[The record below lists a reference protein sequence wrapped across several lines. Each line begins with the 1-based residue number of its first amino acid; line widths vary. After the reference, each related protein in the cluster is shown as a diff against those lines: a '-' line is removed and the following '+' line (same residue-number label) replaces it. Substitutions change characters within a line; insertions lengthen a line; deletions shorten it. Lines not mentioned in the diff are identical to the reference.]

1 MAVFVLNVKIF
12 VLNVKIAVVYD
23 IAGSQQIGC
32 WISWL
37 CQVTIELEFQNLIT
51 FVPSFGLALL
61 MMQFALIEISPI

>member
-37 CQVTIELEFQNLIT
+37 CQVTIEFEFQNLICCPLFLVIRVVSACDGT
-51 FVPSFGLALL
+51 A
-61 MMQFALIEISPI
+61 